1 MRASTITDPLVRAF
15 EDASVDPA
23 AFHHREHLYV
33 AWCYLRELTLE
44 EALARYVHFL
54 KRLVVALGVPQKYH
68 ATMTWT
74 YVVALHDAMAQAPE
88 LGFDALLEGRP
99 DLLDHRSGVL
109 WKHYAKAE
117 LESPEARARF
127 VLPRRD

>member
-1 MRASTITDPLVRAF
+1 MSGPTSTDPLVRAF
-15 EDASVDPA
+15 EAASVDPA

-33 AWCYLRELTLE
+33 AWCYLRELSLE
-44 EALARYVHFL
+44 DALARYVHFL

-74 YVVALHDAMAQAPE
+74 YVVALYDAMAQAPE
-88 LGFDALLEGRP
+88 LGFDALLDARP

-109 WKHYAKAE
+109 WKHYAKDE
-117 LESPEARARF
+117 LDSPEARERF
-127 VLPRRD
+127 VLPRRG